1 MSLRCETGLPAFFG
15 LAAAAIAIVAGSHAT
30 HAAQNGY
37 RLPPE
42 NAGLI
47 QAPGVDLVAANCAAC
62 HSLDYISTQPPR
74 RGNEFWQASV
84 TKMIRVYGAPIAE
97 TDVPRLVAYL
107 AAHY

>member
-1 MSLRCETGLPAFFG
+1 MSSRCETGLPAFFC
-15 LAAAAIAIVAGSHAT
+15 LAAAAIAIDAASHAT
-30 HAAQNGY
+30 HAAENAY

-47 QAPGVDLVAANCAAC
+47 QAPGVDLVTANCAAC

-74 RGNEFWQASV
+74 RGSEFWQASV
-84 TKMIRVYGAPIAE
+84 TKMIRVYGAPITE

>member
-1 MSLRCETGLPAFFG
+1 MSLRSKTRLPAFFA
-15 LAAAAIAIVAGSHAT
+15 LAAAAIAIFAASRGT
-30 HAAQNGY
+30 HAAENAY

-47 QAPGVDLVAANCAAC
+47 QAPGVDLVTANCAAC

-97 TDVPRLVAYL
+97 ADIPRLVAYL
-107 AAHY
+107 GVHY